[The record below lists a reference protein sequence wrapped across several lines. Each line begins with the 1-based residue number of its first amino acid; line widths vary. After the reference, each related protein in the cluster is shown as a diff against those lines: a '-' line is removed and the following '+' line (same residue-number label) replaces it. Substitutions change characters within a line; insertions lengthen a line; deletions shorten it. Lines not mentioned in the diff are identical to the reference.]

1 LPLRPLKFCSHRA
14 LKVAAGVVFSLTVGL
29 SMAAAG
35 WPGQKPTRTAAVPP
49 GKKIDYAKQVKP
61 LLVERCYACHG
72 NGTRL
77 GGLALDT
84 YDGLLK
90 GGQSGP
96 SVVVHE
102 GAKSLLIKL
111 VSGGDPTRIMPAR
124 GKRLTPAEIEM
135 LKTWIDQG
143 ASFGEG
149 MNKPSSWTAPLAPR
163 HPAIPPTPAS
173 SGLSNPI
180 DRLLVP
186 YFRAN
191 KVQQAGLVD
200 DRTYARRVYLD
211 IIGLLPSTADLNTFL
226 KDTRPDKRAQLV
238 RKLLSNDEAYAE
250 HWLTFWNDMLRNDY
264 AGTGY
269 IDGGRTQITG
279 WLYNALR
286 TNMPYDRFVA
296 QLVNPSPES
305 AGFANG
311 IVWRG
316 VVNASQ
322 TPQMQASQNISQVFM
337 GVNMKC
343 ASCHN
348 SFIST
353 WKLADAYGMAGI
365 YADKA
370 LEMVRCDKPQGT
382 VAPVKFIYPE
392 LGAID
397 ASAPRAKRLEQLAAA
412 ITSKGNG
419 RLSRTLINRLWAKL
433 MGRGLVE
440 PTDEMDNRPWNPDL
454 LDWISSNFAD
464 NGYDVK
470 KAIELI
476 ATSRA
481 YQLPAMSLKS
491 ERAENF
497 VFSGPVVKR
506 MTAEQFVDAVS
517 ILTDVWQSPAA
528 QSRIMGGKPIL
539 PAGNRA
545 AIKFQSGL
553 MKIGA
558 VDIDVDVTG
567 AKVLSLIAT
576 DGGNGVDFDW
586 ADWVNPRLEGPRGTV
601 KLTDLKWRGASVGY
615 GKIQINKSIVEKA
628 LRLGDKTYPEGI
640 GTHANSIIT
649 YELPEGVTRFKATA
663 GPDAGAIEQP
673 GSKTSVELFVV
684 TGDRSLIDARAAMAY
699 ADPLMR
705 ALGRPN
711 REQVVTE
718 RSPVATTLQA
728 IELTNGGTLESM
740 LSKGAEKWA
749 KEGPP
754 QAPQL
759 VQALYEQALGRP
771 PTSTEKQ
778 VALEI
783 VGNPVR
789 KDGIEDLLWALIM
802 LPEFQLEY

>member
-1 LPLRPLKFCSHRA
+1 MPLRPLKFRSRRT
-14 LKVAAGVVFSLTVGL
+14 LKIAAGVVFTLSVGL
-29 SMAAAG
+29 SVAAAG
-35 WPGQKPTRTAAVPP
+35 WPGQKPPQTAAVPT
-49 GKKIDYAKQVKP
+49 GKKVDYPKQIKP

-96 SVVVHE
+96 SVVVHDS
-102 GAKSLLIKL
+102 AKSLLIKL

-124 GKRLTPAEIEM
+124 GKRLTPSEVEI

-149 MNKPSSWTAPLAPR
+149 MNKPSSWTARLAPR
-163 HPAIPPTPAS
+163 HPAIPPAPAG
-173 SGLSNPI
+173 SGLTNPI
-180 DRLLVP
+180 DSFLVP

-191 KVQQAGLVD
+191 KVPTAALVD

-211 IIGLLPSTADLNTFL
+211 IIGLLPPTADLNAFL

-238 RKLLSNDEAYAE
+238 RKLLANDEAYAE

-279 WLYNALR
+279 WLYSALR
-286 TNMPYDRFVA
+286 ANMPYDRFVA

-397 ASAPRAKRLEQLAAA
+397 ASAPRAKRLEQLATA

-419 RLSRTLINRLWAKL
+419 RLSRTLINRLWARL

-454 LDWISSNFAD
+454 LDWVSSNFAD

-506 MTAEQFVDAVS
+506 MTAEQFTDAVS
-517 ILTDVWQSPAA
+517 TLTDVWQSPAA

-553 MKIGA
+553 MKTGA

-567 AKVLSLIAT
+567 VKVLSLIAT

-586 ADWVNPRLEGPRGTV
+586 ADWVDPRLEGPKGTI

-615 GKIQINKSIVEKA
+615 GKIQINKSIVEKP
-628 LRLGDKTYPEGI
+628 LRLGDKTFAEGI

-649 YELPEGVTRFKATA
+649 FELPEGVTRFKATA
-663 GPDAGAIEQP
+663 GPDTGATEQP

-684 TGDRSLIDARAAMAY
+684 IGDRSLIDARAAMAY

-749 KEGPP
+749 KEGPS

-771 PTSTEKQ
+771 PTASEKQ
-778 VALEI
+778 AALEI
-783 VGNPVR
+783 VGSPVR